1 MGKGKKTRYGMEV
14 PFRTLQHLLQEMEP
28 DLVRNTS
35 KRFCFVLGAGA
46 SRASGI
52 PSGQNLVDQWDEYIR
67 RRDSQKEY
75 EIWQREMEIRSKQD
89 QYAHYSD
96 YYQKR
101 FEEDEAEG
109 HTFIRNVTAKA
120 EPSA

>member
-1 MGKGKKTRYGMEV
+1 
-14 PFRTLQHLLQEMEP
+14 
-28 DLVRNTS
+28 
-35 KRFCFVLGAGA
+35 
-46 SRASGI
+46 
-52 PSGQNLVDQWDEYIR
+52 
-67 RRDSQKEY
+67 
-75 EIWQREMEIRSKQD
+75 MEIRSKQD

-120 EPSA
+120 EPSAGYLALANVMTGTANNIVLTTILISWWRPPFFVIQPKFRGLSARKKNSNIWICMRTTPKF

>member
-1 MGKGKKTRYGMEV
+1 MV
-14 PFRTLQHLLQEMEP
+14 PAEA
-28 DLVRNTS
+28 VS
-35 KRFCFVLGAGA
+35 KSGAK
-46 SRASGI
+46 I
-52 PSGQNLVDQWDEYIR
+52 VEYIR

-120 EPSA
+120 EPSAGYLALANVMTGCLLYTSPSPRDS